1 MNGVSFPTKGVT
13 LIRARTHNNKIGKR
27 TRVTMAIRLFR
38 LRQPKVQH
46 QDPTRLASAG
56 RTVNHVGVVRSAVS
70 KEPAILD
77 TVVEKSGSD
86 PYNSSGQVVADKLR
100 QKRYE

>member
-1 MNGVSFPTKGVT
+1 
-13 LIRARTHNNKIGKR
+13 
-27 TRVTMAIRLFR
+27 MAIRLFR

-56 RTVNHVGVVRSAVS
+56 RTVNPVGVVRSTVSRSTVS

-77 TVVEKSGSD
+77 TVIEKSGSD
-86 PYNSSGQVVADKLR
+86 PYNSSGQVVAEKLR

>member
-1 MNGVSFPTKGVT
+1 MT
-13 LIRARTHNNKIGKR
+13 
-27 TRVTMAIRLFR
+27 IRLFR

-56 RTVNHVGVVRSAVS
+56 RTVNHVGVVRSAVR
-70 KEPAILD
+70 KQPAILD
-77 TVVEKSGSD
+77 TVVEKNGSD